1 MNRIYFKI
9 LLVIVSLLYPAF
21 MLAASFDCG
30 KATVAIEKTI
40 CGDSQLS
47 ELDSRLGEEYQKLK
61 QSLAKDSAAKL
72 QQAQQDWLKQ
82 RLTDCSV
89 EDIQCLSHL
98 YQQRIDVLSAPTVEK
113 LQGKWQS
120 TEDKKSVVEIVDHHY
135 IDYYEGKLVNKVTFE
150 ILSACKVDNG
160 KVQDRGEYLE
170 TADESCYHI
179 DAVTS
184 QELTLMYLPRGN
196 LLVYEKLKD

>member
-1 MNRIYFKI
+1 M
-9 LLVIVSLLYPAF
+9 
-21 MLAASFDCG
+21 
-30 KATVAIEKTI
+30 
-40 CGDSQLS
+40 
-47 ELDSRLGEEYQKLK
+47 
-61 QSLAKDSAAKL
+61 
-72 QQAQQDWLKQ
+72 
-82 RLTDCSV
+82 
-89 EDIQCLSHL
+89 
-98 YQQRIDVLSAPTVEK
+98 
-113 LQGKWQS
+113 QGKWQS
-120 TEDKKSVVEIVDHHY
+120 TEDKKSVIEIADHHY

-196 LLVYEKLKD
+196 LLVYKKLKD